1 MPGGVKPS
9 NVEATVK
16 GLFSLIPH
24 FTRRNF
30 KHPQLL
36 SWVIHRK
43 TKAIRDAGRKQGDGE
58 VGGPQKS
65 NHRNF
70 ADL

>member
-1 MPGGVKPS
+1 MWKL
-9 NVEATVK
+9 TVK

-36 SWVIHRK
+36 SPGNTQGDLSYQGCWEE
-43 TKAIRDAGRKQGDGE
+43 AGRQGGRRPPE
-58 VGGPQKS
+58 V
-65 NHRNF
+65 
-70 ADL
+70 